1 VIADAARDQV
11 PVLPDQ
17 LWTTR
22 YEELRERAM
31 AKSSSINHAHG
42 YALLI
47 RRGLVTW
54 MKAWPGPAQEPTRD
68 LGSGSR
74 AAALTVPSHLLHSAA
89 SVLVNMILS
98 LGTPTEVPHEQR
110 CHEGFPQPS

>member
-1 VIADAARDQV
+1 VIPDAARDQV

-17 LWTTR
+17 LWITR
-22 YEELRERAM
+22 YEELRVRAM
-31 AKSSSINHAHG
+31 AKFPSLDHVHG

-47 RRGLVTW
+47 RRGLVAW

-68 LGSGSR
+68 LGSDSP
-74 AAALTVPSHLLHSAA
+74 ATALTVPSHLLRSAA

-110 CHEGFPQPS
+110 HHQGLPQPS

>member
-31 AKSSSINHAHG
+31 VKSSSIDHAHG

-74 AAALTVPSHLLHSAA
+74 AAALTVPSHLLHSAT

-110 CHEGFPQPS
+110 RHEGLPQPS

>member
-1 VIADAARDQV
+1 MIPDAARDQV
-11 PVLPDQ
+11 LILPDQ

-22 YEELRERAM
+22 YEEMRTRAM
-31 AKSSSINHAHG
+31 TQSGSIDNSCG

-47 RRGLVTW
+47 RRGLVAW
-54 MKAWPGPAQEPTRD
+54 MKAWPGPAREPPHD

-74 AAALTVPSHLLHSAA
+74 VDALTVPSHLLQSAA
-89 SVLVNMILS
+89 SLLVNMILS

-110 CHEGFPQPS
+110 CHEGLPQPS

>member
-1 VIADAARDQV
+1 VIAEPAQDQV

-31 AKSSSINHAHG
+31 AKSSSIDHTYG

-54 MKAWPGPAQEPTRD
+54 MKAWPRPAQAPTRD

-110 CHEGFPQPS
+110 YHEGFPQPS